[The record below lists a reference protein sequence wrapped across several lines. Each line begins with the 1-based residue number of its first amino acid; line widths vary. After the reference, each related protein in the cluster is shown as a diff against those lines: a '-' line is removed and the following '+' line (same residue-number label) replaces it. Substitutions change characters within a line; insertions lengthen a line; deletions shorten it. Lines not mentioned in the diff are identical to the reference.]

1 MPTHEKQGF
10 QDGGWDRWRKM
21 KIEKTRQQWD
31 IRVTVKRKFEKGQGE
46 GDNVCYRNE
55 RKN

>member
-31 IRVTVKRKFEKGQGE
+31 IRVTVKRKFEKG
-46 GDNVCYRNE
+46 
-55 RKN
+55 